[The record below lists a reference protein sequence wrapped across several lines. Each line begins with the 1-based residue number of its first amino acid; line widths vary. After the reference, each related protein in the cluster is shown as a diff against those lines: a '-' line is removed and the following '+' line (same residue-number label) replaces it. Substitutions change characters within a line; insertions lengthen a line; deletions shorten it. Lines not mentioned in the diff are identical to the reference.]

1 MGKQNPELAYFKCS
15 VCNKDGFNSL
25 RDMLSHVDI
34 HNAKDPEINKS
45 VVAEREEFINRTF
58 G

>member
-15 VCNKDGFNSL
+15 VCNKDDFKSL
-25 RDMLSHVDI
+25 REMLAHMDT
-34 HNAKDPEINKS
+34 HNAKDPEIDIS
-45 VVAEREEFINRTF
+45 VVTEREEFINRTF